1 MKKTIEIFIIK
12 SRPVLID
19 ATKAI
24 TAQGIAPVLTPQEKE
39 LLEKLAK

>member
-1 MKKTIEIFIIK
+1 MKKTIEMFIIK

-19 ATKAI
+19 ASKAI
-24 TAQGIAPVLTPQEKE
+24 AAQDIKPVLTPQEKE